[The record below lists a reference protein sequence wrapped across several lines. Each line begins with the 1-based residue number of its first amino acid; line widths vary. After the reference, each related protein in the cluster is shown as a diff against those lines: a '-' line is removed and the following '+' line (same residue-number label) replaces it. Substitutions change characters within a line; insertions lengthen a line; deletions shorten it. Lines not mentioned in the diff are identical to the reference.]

1 MSMDDCVTR
10 ILYSVGV
17 EARNRSLRVHFK
29 GSFLSP
35 FFSVEVLGAFQL
47 ARAALVA
54 RAWPEEVYE
63 ME

>member
-1 MSMDDCVTR
+1 MDDCVTR

-17 EARNRSLRVHFK
+17 
-29 GSFLSP
+29 SP
-35 FFSVEVLGAFQL
+35 FRRVEVLGAFQL

-54 RAWPEEVYE
+54 RAWPEEVSE